1 MHMGSTTK
9 HKILVVEDEADIQ
22 QVLCFFFKQ
31 AGFDVLGISGGEEA
45 IHRIPDYDPDLIV
58 LDLMMYPV
66 SGWDVLHWL
75 RDNRYTPP
83 LPVLILTAKVNLAEQ
98 IHGFEEGAVEYLTK
112 PTQPHIIV
120 ERVRAL
126 LALSTEQRI
135 MLQAIR
141 MDENRK
147 KLERV
152 RAPQPDEFIF
162 E

>member
-98 IHGFEEGAVEYLTK
+98 IHGF
-112 PTQPHIIV
+112 
-120 ERVRAL
+120 
-126 LALSTEQRI
+126 
-135 MLQAIR
+135 
-141 MDENRK
+141 
-147 KLERV
+147 
-152 RAPQPDEFIF
+152 
-162 E
+162 